1 MVEYD
6 FDVQTSATD
15 ISMISNQSSVTAK
28 SDPVID
34 LNKELAAKFNI
45 DALREEKEAEISKYV
60 AQLEVFK
67 AEIEQS

>member
-1 MVEYD
+1 
-6 FDVQTSATD
+6 
-15 ISMISNQSSVTAK
+15 MISNQSSVTAK